1 MASSLGRS
9 SALGKLEGDSGRCID
24 NQQDVPA
31 AFLSLVAKVAEH
43 STGDEN

>member
-9 SALGKLEGDSGRCID
+9 SALEGDSGQCID